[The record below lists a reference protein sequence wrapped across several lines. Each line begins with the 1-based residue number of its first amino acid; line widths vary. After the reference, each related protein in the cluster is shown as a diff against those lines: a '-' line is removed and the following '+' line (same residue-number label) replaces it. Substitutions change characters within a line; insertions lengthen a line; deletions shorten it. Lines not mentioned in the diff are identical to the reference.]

1 MAETKNQEEPYKE
14 NKEIYFLSPKI
25 NIESSLENIL
35 FFKRSLKASEAELSK
50 DYNLAIKYDNVTEK
64 YIYEYLKLNK
74 NNLDFSELQNK
85 TLALGLSKE
94 HFDELKIKLE
104 YSDFKEM
111 FFKYIDL
118 LQNDIFKED
127 ETKIKQKLINL
138 YLNDELLLNQPLSFQ
153 NNKNLMYYSLLNYI
167 LPSSKDQ
174 MERTKN
180 IMTRMDNSYILDQFL
195 RKIETLT
202 DVQIWNI
209 IFYIISITEENFVL
223 DLKEKLQDKKQE
235 NNFSI
240 FKNSEEIKCEIKNE
254 ILYGYKDN
262 NEIIRIPQINIF
274 DIQLIKN
281 LLSIKPIKIDN
292 PNEIYEN
299 IDLLKCIKIEYL
311 NEHNYYTPHLE
322 SLKLIIK
329 EIMTSK
335 AIDEYIDKFTDHN
348 SSINPFK
355 NEKYYNLLWE
365 KYIHFVVFQ
374 KEEFQAET
382 FRIYHKVFLNAL
394 PIIYFFLDKRL
405 LRLFNYS
412 LFIVIC
418 VHEFLGH
425 LEKMIIYYVYKN
437 IKVKTEE
444 FIDIEFEDDFFDD
457 LDAEMEF
464 LKSEFKNENA
474 ISLNNENINKNEN
487 DNEKSKNEDLLWQL
501 MGFAMETLNNKD
513 AFDILKQYKKE
524 NKKEYL
530 IEFKNIILSNKNSI
544 SKPILNKVMKTITN
558 LYTKEKSIKE
568 DLKEGEFIVE
578 NILFGSKIF
587 ADIKHS
593 SINKAL
599 FILNSNNYTSIKN
612 LRSVSTMFISY
623 RFAKNNNRNY
633 INFSNF
639 SLELKNIL
647 SSLGITE
654 EVLEAQDKILFAKM
668 YGDLLLDAIKGKK
681 YEFKSQTNKKSC
693 IPSHY

>member
-1 MAETKNQEEPYKE
+1 MEVTKNQEEQYEE
-14 NKEIYFLSPKI
+14 NKEIYFLSSKI
-25 NIESSLENIL
+25 NIETSLENIL
-35 FFKRSLKASEAELSK
+35 FFNRSLKASEAELSN

-64 YIYEYLKLNK
+64 YIYEYLTLNANK
-74 NNLDFSELQNK
+74 LDFLELQNK
-85 TLALGLSKE
+85 TLALGLSKD
-94 HFDELKIKLE
+94 HFDELKIKIE

-127 ETKIKQKLINL
+127 ETTIKQSLIYL
-138 YLNDELLLNQPLSFQ
+138 YSNGELLLNQPLSFQ
-153 NNKNLMYYSLLNYI
+153 NNKNLMYYSLLNYL

-174 MERTKN
+174 MEGMKN
-180 IMTRMDNSYILDQFL
+180 IITRMNNSYILDQYL
-195 RKIETLT
+195 RKMETLT

-209 IFYIISITEENFVL
+209 IFYMISITEENFVL
-223 DLKEKLQDKKQE
+223 DLKEKLQEKNQE

-240 FKNSEEIKCEIKNE
+240 FKNSEEIKCEIKDE

-281 LLSIKPIKIDN
+281 LLAIKPIKINN
-292 PNEIYEN
+292 PNEIYEDLN
-299 IDLLKCIKIEYL
+299 LLKCIKIEYL
-311 NEHNYYTPHLE
+311 NEHNYYTPHLK
-322 SLKLIIK
+322 SLKIIIK
-329 EIMTSK
+329 EILTSK

-355 NEKYYNLLWE
+355 NEKYYDLLWE
-365 KYIHFVVFQ
+365 KYVHFVVFQ

-394 PIIYFFLDKRL
+394 PIIYFLLDKRL

-418 VHEFLGH
+418 IHEFLGH

-444 FIDIEFEDDFFDD
+444 FIDIEFEDDFFDN
-457 LDAEMEF
+457 LDEEMNF

-474 ISLNNENINKNEN
+474 ISLINENIHQNGKENEN
-487 DNEKSKNEDLLWQL
+487 SKKQDLLWQL
-501 MGFAMETLNNKD
+501 MGFALEINNNN
-513 AFDILKQYKKE
+513 AIDILKKYKEE

-530 IEFKNIILSNKNSI
+530 IEFKNIISSNKNNI
-544 SKPILNKVMKTITN
+544 SQQTLNKVMKTIAN
-558 LYTKEKSIKE
+558 LYTKEKSFK
-568 DLKEGEFIVE
+568 DDSKEGGFILE
-578 NILFGSKIF
+578 NILFGSEIF

-593 SINKAL
+593 SINKSL

-612 LRSVSTMFISY
+612 LRNVSTMFMSY
-623 RFAKNNNRNY
+623 RFAKNNNRDY
-633 INFSNF
+633 INFSNY
-639 SLELKNIL
+639 SVELKNIL

-654 EVLEAQDKILFAKM
+654 DFLVAQDKILFSKM

>member
-1 MAETKNQEEPYKE
+1 MEVTKNQEEQYEE
-14 NKEIYFLSPKI
+14 NKEIYFLSSKI
-25 NIESSLENIL
+25 NIETSLENIL
-35 FFKRSLKASEAELSK
+35 FFNRSLKASEAELSN

-64 YIYEYLKLNK
+64 YIYEYLTLNANK
-74 NNLDFSELQNK
+74 LDFLELQNK
-85 TLALGLSKE
+85 TLALGLSKD
-94 HFDELKIKLE
+94 HFDELKIKIE

-127 ETKIKQKLINL
+127 ETTIKQSLIYL
-138 YLNDELLLNQPLSFQ
+138 YSNGELLLNQPLSFQ
-153 NNKNLMYYSLLNYI
+153 NNKNLMYYSLLNYL

-174 MERTKN
+174 MEGMKN
-180 IMTRMDNSYILDQFL
+180 IITRMNNSYILDQYL
-195 RKIETLT
+195 RKMETLT

-209 IFYIISITEENFVL
+209 IFYMISITEENFVL
-223 DLKEKLQDKKQE
+223 DLKEKLQEKNQE

-240 FKNSEEIKCEIKNE
+240 FKNSEEIKCEIKDE

-281 LLSIKPIKIDN
+281 LLAIKPIKINN
-292 PNEIYEN
+292 PNEIYEDLN
-299 IDLLKCIKIEYL
+299 LLKCIKIEYL
-311 NEHNYYTPHLE
+311 NEHNYYTPHLK
-322 SLKLIIK
+322 SLKIIIK
-329 EIMTSK
+329 EILTSK

-355 NEKYYNLLWE
+355 NEKYYDLLWE
-365 KYIHFVVFQ
+365 KYVHFVVFQ

-394 PIIYFFLDKRL
+394 PIIYFLLDKRL

-418 VHEFLGH
+418 IHEFLGH

-444 FIDIEFEDDFFDD
+444 FIDIEFEDDFFDN
-457 LDAEMEF
+457 LDEEMNF

-474 ISLNNENINKNEN
+474 ISLINENINQNGKENEN
-487 DNEKSKNEDLLWQL
+487 SKKQDLLWQL
-501 MGFAMETLNNKD
+501 MGFALEINNNN
-513 AFDILKQYKKE
+513 AIDILKKYKEE

-530 IEFKNIILSNKNSI
+530 IEFKNIISSNKNNI
-544 SKPILNKVMKTITN
+544 SQQTLNKVMKTIAN
-558 LYTKEKSIKE
+558 LYTKEKSFK
-568 DLKEGEFIVE
+568 DDSKEGGFILE
-578 NILFGSKIF
+578 NILFGSEIF

-593 SINKAL
+593 SINKSL

-612 LRSVSTMFISY
+612 LRNVSTMFMSY
-623 RFAKNNNRNY
+623 RFAKNNNRDY
-633 INFSNF
+633 INFSNY
-639 SLELKNIL
+639 SVELKNIL

-654 EVLEAQDKILFAKM
+654 DFLVAQDKILFSKM

>member
-1 MAETKNQEEPYKE
+1 MAETKNQEEPYNE
-14 NKEIYFLSPKI
+14 NKEIYFISPKI

-64 YIYEYLKLNK
+64 YIYEYLKLNENK
-74 NNLDFSELQNK
+74 LDFSELQNK

-94 HFDELKIKLE
+94 HFDELKIKIE

-118 LQNDIFKED
+118 LQNDIFKTD
-127 ETKIKQKLINL
+127 QTTIKQKLINL
-138 YLNDELLLNQPLSFQ
+138 YSNDELLLNQPLSFQ

-174 MERTKN
+174 IERIRNIITK
-180 IMTRMDNSYILDQFL
+180 MDNSYILDQFL

-209 IFYIISITEENFVL
+209 IFYFISITEENFVL
-223 DLKEKLQDKKQE
+223 DLKEKLQEKNQE

-240 FKNSEEIKCEIKNE
+240 FKNSEEIKCEIKDE

-281 LLSIKPIKIDN
+281 LLAIKPIKINN
-292 PNEIYEN
+292 PNEIYEDLN
-299 IDLLKCIKIEYL
+299 LLKCIKIEYL
-311 NEHNYYTPHLE
+311 NEHNYYTPHLK
-322 SLKLIIK
+322 SLKIIIK
-329 EIMTSK
+329 EILTSK

-355 NEKYYNLLWE
+355 NAKYYNLLWD
-365 KYIHFVVFQ
+365 KYVHFVVFQ

-394 PIIYFFLDKRL
+394 PIIYFLLDKRL

-457 LDAEMEF
+457 LDEEMEF

-474 ISLNNENINKNEN
+474 VSLKNENINQNEN
-487 DNEKSKNEDLLWQL
+487 VNENSKNLLWQL
-501 MGFAMETLNNKD
+501 MGFAMETLNDEN
-513 AFDILKQYKKE
+513 AFDILKKYKKE

-530 IEFKNIILSNKNSI
+530 TEFKNIILSNKNII
-544 SKPILNKVMKTITN
+544 SKPDLNNVMKTITK

-568 DLKEGEFIVE
+568 DLKEGGFIVE
-578 NILFGSKIF
+578 NILFGSEIF
-587 ADIKHS
+587 ADIKHC

-612 LRSVSTMFISY
+612 LRNVSTMFMSY
-623 RFAKNNNRNY
+623 RFAKNKNRYY

-639 SLELKNIL
+639 SPELTNIL

-654 EVLEAQDKILFAKM
+654 EVLEAQDKILFSKM

>member
-1 MAETKNQEEPYKE
+1 MEVTKNQEEQYEE
-14 NKEIYFLSPKI
+14 NKEIYFLSSKI
-25 NIESSLENIL
+25 NIETSLENIL
-35 FFKRSLKASEAELSK
+35 FFNRSLKASEAELSN

-64 YIYEYLKLNK
+64 YIYEYLTLNANK
-74 NNLDFSELQNK
+74 LDFLELQNK
-85 TLALGLSKE
+85 TLALGLSKD
-94 HFDELKIKLE
+94 HFDELKIKIE

-127 ETKIKQKLINL
+127 ETTIKQSLIYL
-138 YLNDELLLNQPLSFQ
+138 YSNGELLLNQPLSFQ
-153 NNKNLMYYSLLNYI
+153 NNKNLMYYSLLNYL

-174 MERTKN
+174 MEGMKN
-180 IMTRMDNSYILDQFL
+180 IITRMNNSYILDQYL
-195 RKIETLT
+195 RKMETLT

-209 IFYIISITEENFVL
+209 IFYFISITEENFVL
-223 DLKEKLQDKKQE
+223 DLKEKLQEKNQE

-240 FKNSEEIKCEIKNE
+240 FKNSEEIKCEIKDE

-299 IDLLKCIKIEYL
+299 INLLKCIKIEYL
-311 NEHNYYTPHLE
+311 NEHNYYTPHLK
-322 SLKLIIK
+322 SLKIIIK
-329 EIMTSK
+329 EILTSK

-355 NEKYYNLLWE
+355 NEKYYDLLWE
-365 KYIHFVVFQ
+365 KYVHFVVFQ

-394 PIIYFFLDKRL
+394 PIIYFLLDKRL

-418 VHEFLGH
+418 IHEFLGH

-444 FIDIEFEDDFFDD
+444 FIDIEFEDDFFDN
-457 LDAEMEF
+457 LDEEMNF

-474 ISLNNENINKNEN
+474 ISLINENINQNGKENEN
-487 DNEKSKNEDLLWQL
+487 SKKQDLLWQL
-501 MGFAMETLNNKD
+501 MGFALEINNNN
-513 AFDILKQYKKE
+513 AIDILKKYKEE

-530 IEFKNIILSNKNSI
+530 IEFKNIISSNKNNMSQQT
-544 SKPILNKVMKTITN
+544 LNKVMKTIAN
-558 LYTKEKSIKE
+558 LYTKEKSFK
-568 DLKEGEFIVE
+568 DDSKEGGFILE
-578 NILFGSKIF
+578 NILFGSEIF

-593 SINKAL
+593 SINKSL

-612 LRSVSTMFISY
+612 LRNVSTMFMSY
-623 RFAKNNNRNY
+623 RFAKNNNRDY
-633 INFSNF
+633 INFSNY
-639 SLELKNIL
+639 SVELKNIL

-654 EVLEAQDKILFAKM
+654 DFLVAQDKILFSKM

>member
-25 NIESSLENIL
+25 NIEASLENIL
-35 FFKRSLKASEAELSK
+35 FSNRSLKASEAELSK

-94 HFDELKIKLE
+94 HFDELKIKIE
-104 YSDFKEM
+104 YCDFKEM

-127 ETKIKQKLINL
+127 ETTIKQKLISL

-180 IMTRMDNSYILDQFL
+180 IMTRTDNSYILDQFL
-195 RKIETLT
+195 RKIEKLT

-235 NNFSI
+235 NYFSI

-254 ILYGYKDN
+254 ILYGYKEN

-274 DIQLIKN
+274 D
-281 LLSIKPIKIDN
+281 
-292 PNEIYEN
+292 
-299 IDLLKCIKIEYL
+299 IKIEYL

-322 SLKLIIK
+322 SLKIIIK
-329 EIMTSK
+329 EIMASK

-374 KEEFQAET
+374 KEEFQAKT

-437 IKVKTEE
+437 IKEKTEE

-474 ISLNNENINKNEN
+474 ISLNNENINQNEN

-530 IEFKNIILSNKNSI
+530 IEFKNIILSNKNNI
-544 SKPILNKVMKTITN
+544 NKPVLNKVMKTITN

-568 DLKEGEFIVE
+568 DLKEGGFIVE
-578 NILFGSKIF
+578 NILFGSEIF
-587 ADIKHS
+587 ADIKHP

-612 LRSVSTMFISY
+612 LRSVSTMFMSY
-623 RFAKNNNRNY
+623 RFAKSNNRNY
-633 INFSNF
+633 IKFSNF
-639 SLELKNIL
+639 SIELTNIL
-647 SSLGITE
+647 NSLGITE

-681 YEFKSQTNKKSC
+681 YEFKRQTNKKSC

>member
-1 MAETKNQEEPYKE
+1 MEVTKNQEEQYEE
-14 NKEIYFLSPKI
+14 NKEIYFLSSKI
-25 NIESSLENIL
+25 NIETSLENIL
-35 FFKRSLKASEAELSK
+35 FFNRSLKASEAELSN

-64 YIYEYLKLNK
+64 YIYEYLTLNANK
-74 NNLDFSELQNK
+74 LDFLELQNK
-85 TLALGLSKE
+85 TLALGLSKD
-94 HFDELKIKLE
+94 HFDELKIKIE

-127 ETKIKQKLINL
+127 ETTIKQSLIYL
-138 YLNDELLLNQPLSFQ
+138 YSNGELLLNQPLSFQ
-153 NNKNLMYYSLLNYI
+153 NNKNLMYYSLLNYL

-174 MERTKN
+174 MEGMKN
-180 IMTRMDNSYILDQFL
+180 IITRMNNSYILDQYL
-195 RKIETLT
+195 RKMETLT

-209 IFYIISITEENFVL
+209 IFYMISITEENFVL
-223 DLKEKLQDKKQE
+223 DLKEKLQEKKQE

-240 FKNSEEIKCEIKNE
+240 FKNSEEIKCEIKDE

-281 LLSIKPIKIDN
+281 LLAIKPIKINN
-292 PNEIYEN
+292 PNEIYEDLN
-299 IDLLKCIKIEYL
+299 LLKCIKIEYL
-311 NEHNYYTPHLE
+311 NEHNYYTPHLK
-322 SLKLIIK
+322 SLKIIIK
-329 EIMTSK
+329 EILTSK

-355 NEKYYNLLWE
+355 NEKYYDLLWE
-365 KYIHFVVFQ
+365 KYVHFVVFQ

-394 PIIYFFLDKRL
+394 PIIYFLLDKRL

-418 VHEFLGH
+418 IHEFLGH

-444 FIDIEFEDDFFDD
+444 FIDIEFEDDFFDN
-457 LDAEMEF
+457 LDEEMNF

-474 ISLNNENINKNEN
+474 ISLINENINQNGKENEN
-487 DNEKSKNEDLLWQL
+487 SKKQDLLWQL
-501 MGFAMETLNNKD
+501 MGFALEINNNN
-513 AFDILKQYKKE
+513 AIDILKKYKEE

-530 IEFKNIILSNKNSI
+530 IEFKNIISSNKNNI
-544 SKPILNKVMKTITN
+544 SQQTLNKVMKTIAN
-558 LYTKEKSIKE
+558 LYTKEKSFK
-568 DLKEGEFIVE
+568 DDSKEGGFILE
-578 NILFGSKIF
+578 NILFGSEIF

-593 SINKAL
+593 SINKSL

-612 LRSVSTMFISY
+612 LRNVSTMFMSY
-623 RFAKNNNRNY
+623 RFAKNNNRDY
-633 INFSNF
+633 INFSNY
-639 SLELKNIL
+639 SVELKNIL

-654 EVLEAQDKILFAKM
+654 DFLVAQDKILFSKM

>member
-1 MAETKNQEEPYKE
+1 MEVTKNQEEQYEE
-14 NKEIYFLSPKI
+14 NKEIYFLSSKI
-25 NIESSLENIL
+25 NIETSLENIL
-35 FFKRSLKASEAELSK
+35 FFNRSLKASEAELSN

-64 YIYEYLKLNK
+64 YIYEYLTLNANK
-74 NNLDFSELQNK
+74 LDFLELQNK
-85 TLALGLSKE
+85 TLALGLSKD
-94 HFDELKIKLE
+94 HFDELKIKIE

-127 ETKIKQKLINL
+127 ETTIKQSLIYL
-138 YLNDELLLNQPLSFQ
+138 YSNGELLLNQPLSFQ
-153 NNKNLMYYSLLNYI
+153 NNKNLMYYSLLNYL

-174 MERTKN
+174 MEGMKN
-180 IMTRMDNSYILDQFL
+180 IITRMNNSYILDQYL
-195 RKIETLT
+195 RKMETLT

-209 IFYIISITEENFVL
+209 IFYMISITEENFVL
-223 DLKEKLQDKKQE
+223 DLKEKLQEKNQE

-281 LLSIKPIKIDN
+281 LLAIKPIKINN
-292 PNEIYEN
+292 PNEIYEDLN
-299 IDLLKCIKIEYL
+299 LLKCIKIEYL
-311 NEHNYYTPHLE
+311 NEHNYYTPHLK
-322 SLKLIIK
+322 SLKIIIK
-329 EIMTSK
+329 EILTSK

-355 NEKYYNLLWE
+355 NEKYYDLLWE
-365 KYIHFVVFQ
+365 KYVHFVVFQ

-394 PIIYFFLDKRL
+394 PIIYFLLDKRL

-418 VHEFLGH
+418 IHEFLGH

-444 FIDIEFEDDFFDD
+444 FIDIEFEDDFFDN
-457 LDAEMEF
+457 LDEEMNF

-474 ISLNNENINKNEN
+474 ISLINENINQNGKENEN
-487 DNEKSKNEDLLWQL
+487 SKKQDLLWQL
-501 MGFAMETLNNKD
+501 MGFALEINNNN
-513 AFDILKQYKKE
+513 AIDILKKYKEE

-530 IEFKNIILSNKNSI
+530 IEFKNIISSNKNNI
-544 SKPILNKVMKTITN
+544 SQQTLNKVMKTIAN
-558 LYTKEKSIKE
+558 LYTKEKSFK
-568 DLKEGEFIVE
+568 DDSKEGGFILE
-578 NILFGSKIF
+578 NILFGSEIF

-593 SINKAL
+593 SINKSL

-612 LRSVSTMFISY
+612 LRNVSTMFMSY
-623 RFAKNNNRNY
+623 RFAKNNNRDY
-633 INFSNF
+633 INFSNY
-639 SLELKNIL
+639 SVELKNIL

-654 EVLEAQDKILFAKM
+654 DFLVAQDKILFSKM